1 VAAKPTDRRVS
12 MKVHEMMHKGIESV
26 APETPVVT
34 LAKMMMQHDIGA
46 IPVGENDQ
54 LIGMVTDR
62 DIIVRAVANGK
73 DISKLTARDVMTKG
87 MIYCQDSEEVGDAV
101 RIMESKKVRRLPVL
115 NENKRMVG
123 MLSLGDVSHA
133 ASHEIAAVVM
143 KAVSAHHG

>member
-1 VAAKPTDRRVS
+1 

-87 MIYCQDSEEVGDAV
+87 MIYCQDSEDVGDAV
-101 RIMESKKVRRLPVL
+101 RIMESKKIRRLPVL